1 MRFRLFCLI
10 LWVAFCAHVPVL
22 WAEQSHPKDKKSQHN
37 QIDEII
43 FSPSKILSSADLL
56 TLSLPYTGQRLSPAD
71 ISQLIDSINKFYLS
85 RGYLTAR
92 AQLSTPRPSPHS
104 IRILLIEKDISGD
117 VGVLP
122 PAARRI
128 LTGQVLDQPFHLGAL
143 QRSMI
148 LINEINGLDAKSRL
162 TPLPSGDY
170 NVEFAAKRDWYNGF
184 YQFDNMTNNPRKTVR
199 VLSEVNLNT
208 ALPYL
213 ETIGVRGAQISGDDT
228 ADYAEI
234 FTETWFGINGLRL
247 KNRLA
252 KADSETPS
260 NDLGFVAAGN
270 TDLFET
276 SLLYPVRRDFA
287 GQSSLSFGVKHVDS
301 QSLISGLDY
310 INDEVTS
317 LHLGYSGQAS
327 LSDGFESYAASI
339 IQGIDL
345 FGKNDNSTPSR
356 LDANGKFTYL
366 TGEYQRL
373 YRPQNSN
380 MRYTIAAK
388 AQISADKLLAGDE
401 FSLGGADFGRGYGF
415 ATATGDDGVAINLE
429 AATPTLR
436 NLGGQFSGHAYAFFD
451 LGATHEKE
459 SNVQNDQFEIISS
472 AGIGIRTKILKYDFD
487 AEWAQPVYDDNLDF
501 EDEKNTSRLTFKLTG
516 RF

>member
-1 MRFRLFCLI
+1 MP
-10 LWVAFCAHVPVL
+10 AL
-22 WAEQSHPKDKKSQHN
+22 WAESLPQKSKKSQYN
-37 QIDEII
+37 QIDEIV
-43 FSPSKILSSADLL
+43 FSPSKILSNADLL
-56 TLSLPYTGQRLSPAD
+56 TLSLPYTGKRLSPAD

-85 RGYLTAR
+85 RGFLTAR
-92 AQLSTPRPSPHS
+92 AQLSSPRPSPHS
-104 IRILLIEKDISGD
+104 IRILLIEKDISGN
-117 VGVLP
+117 VGALP

-148 LINEINGLDAKSRL
+148 LVNEINGLDAKSRL
-162 TPLPSGDY
+162 IPLPSGDY
-170 NVEFAAKRDWYNGF
+170 NVEFAAKRDWYDGF
-184 YQFDNMTNNPRKTVR
+184 YQIDNMTNNPRKTAR

-208 ALPYL
+208 SLPYF
-213 ETIGVRGAQISGDDT
+213 ETIGVRGAQFSGEDS

-252 KADSETPS
+252 RAESETPS
-260 NDLGFVAAGN
+260 NDLGFIAAGN

-301 QSLISGLDY
+301 QSLISGLDF

-317 LHLGYSGQAS
+317 LNLGYAGQSS
-327 LSDGFESYAASI
+327 LTNGLESYALSI
-339 IQGIDL
+339 VQGIDL
-345 FGKNDNSTPSR
+345 FGKNDISNPSR

-366 TGEYQRL
+366 TGQYQRL
-373 YRPQNSN
+373 YKPENSN
-380 MRYTIAAK
+380 IRYTIAAK

-415 ATATGDDGVAINLE
+415 AAATGDDGIAINLE

-436 NLGGQFSGHAYAFFD
+436 TLSGRFSGHAYAFFD
-451 LGATHEKE
+451 LGAAHEKN
-459 SNVQNDQFEIISS
+459 SNVQDDQFEIISS
-472 AGIGIRTKILKYDFD
+472 VGIGIRTKILKYDFD
-487 AEWAQPVYDDNLDF
+487 AEWAQPLHDDNLDF
-501 EDEKNTSRLTFKLTG
+501 ESENNSSRLTFKLIG